1 VPSRGEKLIEEDIVF
16 NPVEVDNT
24 ESINIPSNNKPVHLL
39 NKFIVF
45 DEQQTD
51 VLQCELPLIVIGSAG
66 SGKTSVT
73 LEKLKELKGR
83 ILYISLSS
91 HLVHHSQKL
100 YFSFNYCNEKQDI
113 DFLSFKE
120 FLETID
126 IPKGTQVTEMSMSI
140 KNVPVICNKSVPVII
155 KNFTSF
161 FLRVFKFFH
170 TITFTLYIEDRCI
183 MH

>member
-1 VPSRGEKLIEEDIVF
+1 MTVYQVLFHNNLDYRGLDTKFNKVIKFLQDGNFKSAEVKKLKHTGYLRAKLDITNRLLFKPIKHKNQCYLLVLEVIRNHHYSKSRFLRGEKLIEEDIVF

-73 LEKLKELKGR
+73 LEKLKELEGK
-83 ILYISLSS
+83 ILYISCAPGM
-91 HLVHHSQKL
+91 V
-100 YFSFNYCNEKQDI
+100 
-113 DFLSFKE
+113 
-120 FLETID
+120 
-126 IPKGTQVTEMSMSI
+126 
-140 KNVPVICNKSVPVII
+140 
-155 KNFTSF
+155 
-161 FLRVFKFFH
+161 R
-170 TITFTLYIEDRCI
+170 R
-183 MH
+183 